1 MTVKT
6 KEIHDG
12 RTYEVRT
19 AGRSIRLYTNGAF
32 HTQWHPRQVFQG
44 AVWDL
49 LSLPAL
55 LCRLPPK
62 NFLVLGVGGGTVL
75 HQLHKIIGWQR
86 AQGIEID
93 PHHLRL
99 ARTFFDLQYPNLEL
113 ICADAVNYIESQTT
127 RFDCLIDDIFLDDPI
142 DPLRPV
148 NDHAAWFRT
157 LIDRTTPEGLLVQNH
172 LEAHLACSFFNA
184 QTALFKASFS
194 AVFLLQSAQYANGV
208 LACLR
213 SPSQIGAPL
222 EIFEQRLKTLG
233 LGVRSL
239 KSITVSRLQ

>member
-32 HTQWHPRQVFQG
+32 HTQWHPRHVFQG

-55 LCRLPPK
+55 LCRQPPK
-62 NFLVLGVGGGTVL
+62 NLLVLGVGGGTVL
-75 HQLHKIIGWQR
+75 HQLHRVIGWQQ

-99 ARTFFDLQYPNLEL
+99 AQTHFDLQYPDLEL
-113 ICADAVNYIESQTT
+113 ICADAVNYINGQTT

-142 DPLRPV
+142 DPQRPV
-148 NDHAAWFRT
+148 DDHAAWFRT
-157 LIDRTTPEGLLVQNH
+157 LIDRTAREGLLIQNH

-184 QTALFKASFS
+184 QTALFKSSFS
-194 AVFLLQSAQYANGV
+194 AVFLLQSEHYANGV
-208 LACLR
+208 LACFR

-233 LGVRSL
+233 LSIQSL